1 MNDVEEQLT
10 ALTQMPSLELR
21 EHWRKIYRAE
31 PPRRIPRDLLMR
43 AVAYQIQERAYGG
56 LDRKT
61 KRRLRTLARALETD
75 GRLPLSSGPS
85 LKPGAKLIREWHGRT
100 YRVLVLE
107 DGFEFD
113 GRTYRSLSKIAREI
127 TGAHW
132 SGRRFFGLTQKE
144 KFSPLSN
151 GEGS

>member
-1 MNDVEEQLT
+1 MNDVEKQLN
-10 ALTQMPSLELR
+10 ALAQIPTHALR
-21 EHWRKIYRAE
+21 ANWRKIYRAE

-43 AVAYQIQERAYGG
+43 AVAYQIQERACGG

-61 KRRLRTLARALETD
+61 KRRLRTLARSFEAD

-85 LKPGAKLIREWHGRT
+85 LKPGAKLIREWHGKT
-100 YRVLVLE
+100 YRVAVLE
-107 DGFEFD
+107 NGFEFE
-113 GRTYRSLSKIAREI
+113 GERYRSLSKIAREI

-144 KFSPLSN
+144 KSLPTSD
-151 GEGS
+151 GEAS

>member
-10 ALTQMPSLELR
+10 ALTHMPTHELR
-21 EHWRKIYRAE
+21 ANWRKIYRTE
-31 PPRRIPRDLLMR
+31 PPRRIPRGLLMR

-61 KRRLRTLARALETD
+61 KRRLRTLARSLESE
-75 GRLPLSSGPS
+75 GRLPLSSGPD

-113 GRTYRSLSKIAREI
+113 GRTYRSLSRIAREI

-144 KFSPLSN
+144 RSLPPSD
-151 GEGS
+151 GEAS

>member
-1 MNDVEEQLT
+1 MNDAKEQLT
-10 ALTQMPSLELR
+10 ALIKMPSHELR
-21 EHWRKIYRAE
+21 ANWRKIYRTE
-31 PPRRIPRDLLMR
+31 PPRRIPRGLLMR
-43 AVAYQIQERAYGG
+43 AAAYQIQERAYGG

-61 KRRLRTLARALETD
+61 KRRLRTLARSLESD

-85 LKPGAKLIREWHGRT
+85 LKPGAKLIREWHGKT
-100 YRVLVLE
+100 YRVAVLE

-113 GRTYRSLSKIAREI
+113 GERYRSLSRIAREI

-144 KFSPLSN
+144 KSLPSPE
-151 GEGS
+151 GEAS

>member
-1 MNDVEEQLT
+1 MNDAEKQLT
-10 ALTQMPSLELR
+10 ALVQMPNHKLR
-21 EHWRKIYRAE
+21 AHWRKIYRTE

-61 KRRLRTLARALETD
+61 KRRLRSLARSLEND

-100 YRVLVLE
+100 YRVIVLE
-107 DGFEFD
+107 DGFEFK
-113 GRTYRSLSKIAREI
+113 GRCYRSLSKIAREI

-132 SGRRFFGLTQKE
+132 SGRRFFGLPQKE
-144 KFSPLSN
+144 RTLIPSD
-151 GEGS
+151 GEVL